1 MSPTEQNPENLTE
14 AVSDFFTGYGR
25 RRPEDLTRLANFGG
39 WSALAQRELESR
51 AFAFISALP
60 TAELTAIASG
70 AVDVPAIIKNI
81 QKAMPMSRAS

>member
-1 MSPTEQNPENLTE
+1 MRPTEQNPENLTE

-25 RRPEDLTRLANFGG
+25 RRPEDLKLLANFSG

-60 TAELTAIASG
+60 STELTAIASG
-70 AVDVPAIIKNI
+70 AVDVPAIIQNI
-81 QKAMPMSRAS
+81 LERSQ

>member
-1 MSPTEQNPENLTE
+1 MRPTEQNPENLTE

-25 RRPEDLTRLANFGG
+25 RRPEDLKRLANFGG

-60 TAELTAIASG
+60 STELTAIASG
-70 AVDVPAIIKNI
+70 AVYVPAIIQNI
-81 QKAMPMSRAS
+81 LEQSQ

>member
-1 MSPTEQNPENLTE
+1 MITTEQNPENLTE
-14 AVSDFFTGYGR
+14 AISDFFTGYGR

-51 AFAFISALP
+51 AFAFITAMP

-70 AVDVPAIIKNI
+70 AIDVPAIIKNI

>member
-14 AVSDFFTGYGR
+14 AVRDFFTGYGG
-25 RRPEDLTRLANFGG
+25 RRPEELTRLANFGG

-60 TAELTAIASG
+60 TTELTAIASG
-70 AVDVPAIIKNI
+70 AVDVPAIIQNI
-81 QKAMPMSRAS
+81 LERSQ

>member
-14 AVSDFFTGYGR
+14 AVSDFFTGYGG

-51 AFAFISALP
+51 AFAFITAMP

-70 AVDVPAIIKNI
+70 AVNVQAIIQNI
-81 QKAMPMSRAS
+81 LKQSQ

>member
-14 AVSDFFTGYGR
+14 AVSDFFTGYGG

-51 AFAFISALP
+51 AFAFITAMP

-70 AVDVPAIIKNI
+70 AVNVQAIIQNI
-81 QKAMPMSRAS
+81 LKQR

>member
-25 RRPEDLTRLANFGG
+25 RKPGDLKLLANFGG

-60 TAELTAIASG
+60 TTELTAIASG
-70 AVDVPAIIKNI
+70 AVDVPAIIQSI
-81 QKAMPMSRAS
+81 LEQGQ

>member
-1 MSPTEQNPENLTE
+1 MITTEQNSENLTE
-14 AVSDFFTGYGR
+14 AISDFFTGYGR

-51 AFAFISALP
+51 AVAFISALP

-70 AVDVPAIIKNI
+70 AVDVSAIIKNI

>member
-14 AVSDFFTGYGR
+14 AVSDFFTGYGG

-51 AFAFISALP
+51 AFAFITAMP

-70 AVDVPAIIKNI
+70 AVNVQAIIQNI
-81 QKAMPMSRAS
+81 LKQRQ

>member
-1 MSPTEQNPENLTE
+1 MSPNEQNPENLTE
-14 AVSDFFTGYGR
+14 AISDFFTGYGR

-51 AFAFISALP
+51 AFAFITAMP

-70 AVDVPAIIKNI
+70 AVNVQAIIQNI
-81 QKAMPMSRAS
+81 LKQSQ